1 MAGSLVGQQI
11 HVDIIVI
18 EVLQQ
23 VYHVAVIGNG
33 TGLLGI
39 HVLLG
44 DLPGLFQAVGAV
56 ADPALS
62 IAGLDAGVVH
72 LGNDGGSAGDLSG
85 LALSTG
91 HAAQTGGHKQTAGQ
105 VAVLGDTQL
114 QTAGVEQG
122 VEGAVHDALRTD
134 IHPAVVGNAQ
144 SRSAVEVL
152 LVVKGAHHQAVGDDD
167 TGSQLVAV
175 EQAQGVTG
183 HDHQGLL
190 VRQDLQIL
198 LDQAILHPVL
208 AHLTGLTVG
217 NQFIGVQSHIKVQV
231 VVDHN
236 LNGAAL
242 NARTLVLIDGLAV
255 QLTRRTEAVNA
266 AMLFQLL
273 RKLLGHLLVVIGM
286 DVTQRVLD
294 GQSLVRLTQMR
305 LTAGSTAVLSVK
317 LRVLGQLVVQLD
329 GHCIVYVASHDTSPY
344 KKFFV

>member
-1 MAGSLVGQQI
+1 M
-11 HVDIIVI
+11 
-18 EVLQQ
+18 
-23 VYHVAVIGNG
+23 IGNG

-72 LGNDGGSAGDLSG
+72 LGDDGGSAGDLSG

-91 HAAQTGGHKQTAGQ
+91 HAAQTGGHKQAAGQ

-134 IHPAVVGNAQ
+134 IHPASGGHLAVVGNAQ
-144 SRSAVEVL
+144 SRSAVKVL
-152 LVVKGAHHQAVGDDD
+152 LVIKGAHHQAIGDDD

-198 LDQAILHPVL
+198 LDQTILHPVL

-231 VVDHN
+231 VIDHN

-242 NARTLVLIDGLAV
+242 NARTLILIDGLAV
-255 QLTRRTEAVNA
+255 QLTRRTEAVAVNA
-266 AMLFQLL
+266 AMLLQLL

-305 LTAGSTAVLSVK
+305 LTAGSTAVQSVK
-317 LRVLGQLVVQLD
+317 HRVLGQLVVQLD